1 MRFYPIF
8 SNLSNGARVVFL
20 LGLVIFFGSLSI
32 AVAYLITT
40 ALYGS
45 WTLQG
50 ELSDINVIRI
60 MQIINQIGI
69 FIIPP
74 FLYAI
79 LTVNKP
85 IDYLGFKSVN
95 YLKVIATL
103 IIVLS
108 VGPIVNKLMI
118 WNESLNLPESFEG
131 IENWMRESEVA
142 ANDLVERMLSF
153 NDPVSLLINL
163 LMIVLIPAIGEEL
176 LFRATAIRLM
186 NRIFKNIHVAVWVSA
201 IVFSAFHLQFFGF
214 LPRLFLGLLFG
225 YLFIWSG
232 SIWIPILAHLIN
244 NGVVVIVSWLN
255 ANGTINQSPSEI
267 GSTDS
272 IFVVL
277 LSVIISVAIAWYFYK
292 TRSVDFK
299 YT

>member
-85 IDYLGFKSVN
+85 LNYLGFKSVN
-95 YLKVIATL
+95 FLKVIATL

-118 WNESLNLPESFEG
+118 WNESLNLPESLEG
-131 IENWMRESEVA
+131 VENWMRESEVA

-153 NDPVSLLINL
+153 NDTVSLLINL

-186 NRIFKNIHVAVWVSA
+186 NRIFKNVHVAVWVSA

-232 SIWIPILAHLIN
+232 SIWIPILAHLVN

-277 LSVIISVAIAWYFYK
+277 FSVIISVAIGWYFYK
-292 TRSVDFK
+292 TRSDEFK